1 MQWTTIVM
9 DALAQAEKNPRKSI
23 FIDVATE
30 EAYEIID
37 NALFTLIADGNQ
49 AAWRIRLQRH
59 TLH

>member
-1 MQWTTIVM
+1 MQWTEIVM
-9 DALAQAEKNPRKSI
+9 DALAQAEKYPARRVI
-23 FIDVATE
+23 IDVATE

-49 AAWRIRLQRH
+49 AAWRIRLHKH